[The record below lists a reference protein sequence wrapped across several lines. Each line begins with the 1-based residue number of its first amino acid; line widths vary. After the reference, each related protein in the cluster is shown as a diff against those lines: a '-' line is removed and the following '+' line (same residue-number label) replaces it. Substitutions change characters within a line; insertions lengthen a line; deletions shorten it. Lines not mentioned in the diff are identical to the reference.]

1 MVIRRPH
8 SVLCFRCSCTNRASH
23 VQQCQFP
30 LFPYAHMYVCIHSI
44 ECDLE
49 GRFSRIRTGE
59 TNLGNL
65 VTDIMRRATRSDI
78 ALLNSG
84 TFRSDSVHQ
93 AGKFRVKVSYA
104 HIQYMYMYIH
114 VYMHICSTRNTV
126 IQQMCCI

>member
-1 MVIRRPH
+1 MYSGVSPPC
-8 SVLCFRCSCTNRASH
+8 L
-23 VQQCQFP
+23 P
-30 LFPYAHMYVCIHSI
+30 PPPYAYMYMYVCIYSI

-93 AGKFRVKVSYA
+93 AGKFRVKVSHA
-104 HIQYMYMYIH
+104 HIQYIYMYMH
-114 VYMHICSTRNTV
+114 M
-126 IQQMCCI
+126 